1 MKQFILKECV
11 WLLIAAAV
19 FGLLSLLTHTSDPI
33 IIGMIIYSGVRISY
47 LYGLSQSTKDTIP

>member
-1 MKQFILKECV
+1 MKQFVLNECV

-33 IIGMIIYSGVRISY
+33 IIGMIVYSGVRISY
-47 LYGLSQSTKDTIP
+47 LYGQISKIKEL

>member
-1 MKQFILKECV
+1 MKQFVLKECV

-33 IIGMIIYSGVRISY
+33 IIGMIVYSGVRISY
-47 LYGLSQSTKDTIP
+47 LYGLTQSNIKEL